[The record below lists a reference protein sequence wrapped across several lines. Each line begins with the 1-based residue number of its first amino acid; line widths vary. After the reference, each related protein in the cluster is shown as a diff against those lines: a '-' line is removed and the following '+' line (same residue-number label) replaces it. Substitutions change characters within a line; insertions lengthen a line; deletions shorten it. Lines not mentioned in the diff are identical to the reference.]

1 MASRAGQPSFLSLW
15 VEGLHKKA
23 LAFGFLIFLAAF
35 LCRLPGITWGLP
47 SADNHGGYHPDEPVN
62 IAYSQRVDPLK
73 GDFSPDFYNYGTFYL
88 TLTHFAA
95 KAAVTYGGGIP
106 EGTPQED
113 ARAKVQAQMVMG
125 GRILSALSGA
135 GMAVLVFLILYRRT
149 HEVGA
154 FLAGAAIAIAPGLLV
169 HSRFATVDVPAAFFG
184 TLSLYWASRLVPY
197 PGQEPL
203 DQKAFMRIAAWSGVM
218 AGLSASCKY
227 TGVLFLIA
235 PLWIIGVATFGK
247 NQDGER
253 KNLLSSAALAL
264 AACLAAFI
272 ITMPAI
278 ILETGKVMKDVVYEF
293 QHTATGHGLVFEATS
308 PGFLY
313 HLGNL
318 SEGYGLILVLLGL
331 AGLARG
337 AYRGHSWISAIL
349 GVTLVIYILIGRAEV
364 KFLRYIFPLLPG
376 LAIGL
381 GWIVGQAHTHPKAGW
396 KGLGLAAFLGLGGIF
411 GGGLTKA
418 VQVTNWMTGADPRDQ
433 AAAWIK
439 ANVKPE
445 ETVGLVSDPWFYTP
459 PFFPDAT
466 VHNNMAGWKNKER
479 WMQES
484 APRAVRHVPIDP
496 SQRFDWDTRLI
507 LEDFPDYIIFSS
519 FEQAD
524 VARVAAAGVTKEV
537 PALLAQR
544 YLDFIA
550 LSEANYESR
559 PVMIF
564 GGGGSA
570 IHDMMYIQPTLWIWK
585 KKEGLSKPVMPGSK
599 SSSSSET
606 SASTP

>member
-1 MASRAGQPSFLSLW
+1 MASKAGQPSFISQW
-15 VEGLHKKA
+15 AEGLNKKA

-35 LCRLPGITWGLP
+35 LFRLPGITWGLP
-47 SADNHGGYHPDEPVN
+47 TADNHSGYHPDEPVN
-62 IAYSQRVDPLK
+62 IAYSQQVDPLK

-106 EGTPQED
+106 EGTPQEE
-113 ARAKVQAQMVMG
+113 ARAKIQAQMILG
-125 GRILSALSGA
+125 GRVLSALGGA

-154 FLAGAAIAIAPGLLV
+154 FLAGAAIAVAPGLLV

-184 TLSLYWASRLVPY
+184 TLSLYWAARLIPY

-203 DQKAFMRIAAWSGVM
+203 EPKTFMRFAAWSGLM

-235 PLWIIGVATFGK
+235 PLWIIGAAYFSRAESVK
-247 NQDGER
+247 
-253 KNLLSSAALAL
+253 KSNLLKAAALACGV
-264 AACLAAFI
+264 CLAAFL

-278 ILETGKVMKDVVYEF
+278 VLETGRVLKDVVYEF

-308 PGFLY
+308 PGFIY

-318 SEGYGLILVLLGL
+318 SEGYGLLLVLLGV

-337 AYRGHSWISAIL
+337 AYRGHSWITAIL
-349 GVTLVIYILIGRAEV
+349 AVTLVIYLLIGRAEV

-376 LAIGL
+376 LAVGL
-381 GWIVGQAHTHPKAGW
+381 GWIVGQAHTHPKPAW
-396 KGLGLAAFLGLGGIF
+396 KGLGIAAFLGLGGIF
-411 GGGLTKA
+411 GGGLTRA
-418 VQVTNWMTGADPRDQ
+418 VQVTSWMTGADPRDL

-439 ANVKPE
+439 ANVKPDQ
-445 ETVGLVSDPWFYTP
+445 TVGLVSDPWFYTP

-466 VHNNMAGWKNKER
+466 AHIMSGWENKEK
-479 WMQES
+479 WMAES
-484 APRAVRHVPIDP
+484 SPRAVRHTPADP
-496 SQRFDWDTRLI
+496 AERFDWDTRLI
-507 LEDFPDYIIFSS
+507 TEDFPDYIIFSS

-524 VARVAAAGVTKEV
+524 VARVAAAGVSKEV
-537 PALLAQR
+537 PALLAKR
-544 YLDFIA
+544 YLDFIS
-550 LSEANYESR
+550 LSEANYEAK
-559 PVMIF
+559 PAMIF

-585 KKEGLSKPVMPGSK
+585 KKEGLSKPVMPGSM